1 VLMSNKL
8 YYRRPLKSAGFTI
21 MELLISTI
29 VFGLVLLVVTT
40 AILQFTRVYYKGV
53 TESNVQET
61 ARTIADA
68 IAQGIQFNG
77 GTVTNTTASPT
88 PGNSYAFCIGNRQYS
103 YQVGH
108 QMTDGTPTA
117 TQKRHALVNTSVAG
131 CTSSTPA
138 QNMSSATVTGREML
152 APSMRLA
159 RMEVTSLGT
168 NLYRVSVKVVYG
180 DDDLLTNPTASN
192 ASCRNIRAGTQFCAV
207 SDITTTVVKR
217 VE

>member
-1 VLMSNKL
+1 MNSNL
-8 YYRRPLKSAGFTI
+8 RTTRRHSAGFTI
-21 MELLISTI
+21 IELLISTI
-29 VFGLVLLVVTT
+29 VFGVVLLVVAT
-40 AILQFTRVYYKGV
+40 AILQFTRVYYKGI

-61 ARTIADA
+61 ARTIADD

-77 GTVTNTTASPT
+77 GTVTNTP
-88 PGNSYAFCIGNRQYS
+88 PGPATGVFYAFCIGDRQYS

-108 QMTDGTPTA
+108 QLTDGTPTA
-117 TQKRHALVNTSVAG
+117 TQKRHVLVNASVAG

-138 QNMSSATVTGREML
+138 QSMNGREML

-159 RMEVTSLGT
+159 RMEVTSVGT
-168 NLYRVSVKVVYG
+168 NLYRVSVRVVYG
-180 DDDLLTNPTASN
+180 DDDLLDNPTTSA
-192 ASCRNIRAGTQFCAV
+192 ATCKNIRAGTQFCAV

>member
-1 VLMSNKL
+1 MSNSL
-8 YYRRPLKSAGFTI
+8 RRQPSKNAGFTI
-21 MELLISTI
+21 LELLISTI

-88 PGNSYAFCIGNRQYS
+88 PGNAYAFCIGNLQYS

-108 QMTDGTPTA
+108 QLKDSTPRTPT
-117 TQKRHALVNTSVAG
+117 QKAHVLVSDNVAG
-131 CTSSTPA
+131 CPGLAPQRMDGGGPPTL
-138 QNMSSATVTGREML
+138 GREML
-152 APSMRLA
+152 APNMRLA
-159 RMEVTSLGT
+159 RMEVTSVGT
-168 NLYRVSVKVVYG
+168 NLYKVSVKVVYG
-180 DDDLLTNPTASN
+180 DDDLLDNPTTAD
-192 ASCRNIRAGTQFCAV
+192 AKCKNIRAGTQFCAV

>member
-1 VLMSNKL
+1 
-8 YYRRPLKSAGFTI
+8 

-61 ARTIADA
+61 ARTIADT

-77 GTVTNTTASPT
+77 GAVTNTTASPT
-88 PGNSYAFCIGNRQYS
+88 PGNAYAFCIGNRQFS

-108 QMTDGTPTA
+108 QLKDSPPRA
-117 TQKRHALVNTSVAG
+117 STQKVHSLVDNNSVAG
-131 CTSSTPA
+131 CPGQIPQRMDGTGPPTI
-138 QNMSSATVTGREML
+138 GREML

-159 RMEVTSLGT
+159 RMEVTSVGT
-168 NLYRVSVKVVYG
+168 NLYRVSVKVIYG
-180 DDDLLTNPTASN
+180 DDDLLDNPTAAN
-192 ASCRNIRAGTQFCAV
+192 AKCKNIRAGTQFCAV